1 MQIDIGEKYV
11 ITGDARQ
18 YVLNERKV
26 KGEKAGENAGEY
38 YLQPVGFYQSIAGVV
53 AALIGMSVRLSDVQ
67 SLQAMEQHIN
77 RVALQCEQAFKEA
90 ENV

>member
-11 ITGDARQ
+11 LTADQFQYIVQERKTVKEGKNAGSEYLSLVGYYPKLSQAITG
-18 YVLNERKV
+18 
-26 KGEKAGENAGEY
+26 
-38 YLQPVGFYQSIAGVV
+38 
-53 AALIGMSVRLSDVQ
+53 LIHLDVQLSDVQ

-77 RVALQCEQAFKEA
+77 CVALQCEKAFKEA

>member
-26 KGEKAGENAGEY
+26 KGEKAGENAGED
-38 YLQPVGFYQSIAGVV
+38 YLQPVGFYQSIPGVV
-53 AALIGMSVRLSDVQ
+53 AALIGLSVRLSDVQ

-77 RVALQCEQAFKEA
+77 RVALQCEKAFKEA